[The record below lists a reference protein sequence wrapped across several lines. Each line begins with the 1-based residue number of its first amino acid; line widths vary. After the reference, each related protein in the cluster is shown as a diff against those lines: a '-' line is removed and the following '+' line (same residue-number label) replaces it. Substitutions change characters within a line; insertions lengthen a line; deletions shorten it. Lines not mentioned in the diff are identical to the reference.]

1 MEVTVPVDEFGCCIR
16 CGTNLSSIRPHYPNL
31 SNEAL
36 SNEVLG
42 IRRPCDVKSKL
53 PQTYAVGNLYTLIKR
68 PCDVYDTF
76 TPLSPLEKAAYQFH
90 YLQWILH
97 TKVNRIMQYWTWRH
111 GYDKIIRKYYRQSI
125 KEQ

>member
-36 SNEVLG
+36 EIEVLG
-42 IRRPCDVKSKL
+42 IQTRYDITNDAP
-53 PQTYAVGNLYTLIKR
+53 PTYAIGSMHDETRLEKPI
-68 PCDVYDTF
+68 YDTF

-111 GYDKIIRKYYRQSI
+111 GYNKIIRKYYRQSI